1 MDSGEDNRRRDMKE
15 FEEKCHICGKYK
27 MVHDDMMTNLG
38 NPGFVCDECERK
50 RDRVLCEL
58 FKPEEDVR

>member
-1 MDSGEDNRRRDMKE
+1 MKE